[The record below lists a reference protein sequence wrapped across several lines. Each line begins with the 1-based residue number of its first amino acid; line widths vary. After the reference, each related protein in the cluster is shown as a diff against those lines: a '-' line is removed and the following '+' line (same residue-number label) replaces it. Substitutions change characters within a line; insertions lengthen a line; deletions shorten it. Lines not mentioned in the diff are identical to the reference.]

1 MALKIAETLE
11 TRIETI
17 TTLLDRDS
25 QHSILSKQPV
35 LVTILRAGLSFH
47 YGIQNVFE
55 ESESGFIG
63 AMRN

>member
-11 TRIETI
+11 TTSQTI

-25 QHSILSKQPV
+25 KHSILSKQPV

-47 YGIQNVFE
+47 YGMQKVFE
-55 ESESGFIG
+55 ES
-63 AMRN
+63 

>member
-1 MALKIAETLE
+1 MALKISETLE
-11 TRIETI
+11 TRTETI

-47 YGIQNVFE
+47 YGIQKVFE

>member
-11 TRIETI
+11 TTSQTI

-25 QHSILSKQPV
+25 KHSILSKQPV

-47 YGIQNVFE
+47 YG
-55 ESESGFIG
+55 
-63 AMRN
+63 MRNPNQGSLGL